1 MLICMG
7 VGFLEKI
14 SQGKRYPN
22 MGIGSA
28 RKSQLIGLELAI
40 YTILV
45 TAKLHLKR
53 LLRNLL
59 YPLLIVRF

>member
-1 MLICMG
+1 MLIRMG
-7 VGFLEKI
+7 VGFLERI
-14 SQGKRYPN
+14 SQGKRYTN
-22 MGIGSA
+22 VGTGST

-59 YPLLIVRF
+59 YSLLIVRF